1 MFGIGIPEILII
13 ALVAIIFLNPKDL
26 PGLFRNLGKSY
37 QQVKRMREDFMK
49 EVTDI
54 KNGFDVVGGSS
65 ATKEETASRPSGPE
79 DEGVKSPS
87 GDEKPKDDKE
97 GEVT

>member
-26 PGLFRNLGKSY
+26 PCLFRNLGKSY

-54 KNGFDVVGGSS
+54 KNGFDVVGDSS
-65 ATKEETASRPSGPE
+65 ATKAETALRSPQPE
-79 DEGVKSPS
+79 SEEVKSPS
-87 GDEKPKDDKE
+87 GAETQKDGKQ